1 MINDRFRLEYLK
13 CSCGYSKKDYKMVD
27 WTDPKSMVSK
37 YFSVHEALYLP
48 TWARL
53 ATEDD
58 GLTDEIKANL
68 IILCQKMDIARDY
81 FGRSI
86 NVHVTFRPL
95 RYNKLIGGA
104 PNSAHAV
111 GKACDFDISGL
122 TCDEARAKIM
132 ADDKLDEWN
141 MRMEKRDGSD
151 WIHLDCYPVLHSRYF
166 LP

>member
-1 MINDRFRLEYLK
+1 
-13 CSCGYSKKDYKMVD
+13 MVD

-68 IILCQKMDIARDY
+68 IILCQKMDIVRDY
-81 FGRSI
+81 FGSPI
-86 NVHVTFRPL
+86 NVHVTFRPPA
-95 RYNKLIGGA
+95 YNKLIGGA
-104 PNSAHAV
+104 LNSSHCRGEAMDYDV
-111 GKACDFDISGL
+111 IGMICDD
-122 TCDEARAKIM
+122 ARSKII

-141 MRMEKRDGSD
+141 MRMEKRDGSNWVHCD
-151 WIHLDCYPVLHSRYF
+151 TAAVIHNRYF
-166 LP
+166 IP